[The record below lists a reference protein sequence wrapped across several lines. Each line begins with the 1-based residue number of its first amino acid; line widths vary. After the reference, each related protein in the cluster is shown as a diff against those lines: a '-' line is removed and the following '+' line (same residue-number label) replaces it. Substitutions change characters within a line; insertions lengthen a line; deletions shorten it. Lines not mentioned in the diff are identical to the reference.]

1 MDSRFYDH
9 EKIARARI
17 KNGITQKQLADLTD
31 TKVMTIYRVENG
43 LSCSPELLAEIAQHL
58 GLSYK
63 SLIKDNPLTKT
74 FSLAA

>member
-9 EKIARARI
+9 EKIARARA
-17 KNGITQKQLADLTD
+17 KKGITQRQLADLTG

-58 GLSYK
+58 ELRNRNQ
-63 SLIKDNPLTKT
+63 ITTPRLTGGI
-74 FSLAA
+74 L